1 MKLFNTARFVCLQ
14 NFRKWSS
21 NYRVWIIAI
30 LLIILT
36 HSFTKEIVDF
46 GKDIDINVSPWM
58 FPFLFTQKFIKLLF
72 FFPLLL
78 LFSDAPFI
86 DENQPYIIARSGRI
100 PWSIGQIGYIF
111 IASAVYF
118 IFLLLLSIGLN
129 LFNIQFTME
138 WGKVLGTLA
147 NTNAAEVVN
156 LKTFIPSDVL
166 HYFSPIQA
174 LWFSLLLSWL
184 TGVFLG
190 LIIYVI
196 NSFSNTRVFGILTAS
211 FLLVLDA
218 TVTNRY
224 YLYRFSPVSWSN
236 LARIDINGTTPM
248 PSITYIYISFAL
260 LIGIMIISAIV
271 INRKQTINVLPPI

>member
-46 GKDIDINVSPWM
+46 GKDIDIIVSPWM

-147 NTNAAEVVN
+147 NTNAADVVN

-218 TVTNRY
+218 AVTNRY

>member
-1 MKLFNTARFVCLQ
+1 MKLFNTARFVCFQ
-14 NFRKWSS
+14 NLRKWSS

-30 LLIILT
+30 LLIILA
-36 HSFTKEIVDF
+36 HNFTKEIVDF
-46 GKDIDINVSPWM
+46 AKDIDINVTPWM

-72 FFPLLL
+72 FFPLIL

-86 DENQPYIIARSGRI
+86 DDNQPYIIARSGRI

-118 IFLLLLSIGLN
+118 VFLLILTIGIN
-129 LFNIQFTME
+129 LFNIQFSLE

-147 NTNAAEVVN
+147 NTNAPDLVG
-156 LKTFIPSDVL
+156 LKTFIPADIL

-184 TGVFLG
+184 TGVLLG

-218 TVTNRY
+218 TVTNKD

-236 LARIDINGTTPM
+236 LARIDINGTTQM
-248 PSITYIYISFAL
+248 PSITYIYTGFAL
-260 LIGIMIISAIV
+260 LIVTMIVSAIV